1 MDYAAMGR
9 RIRQLRLQK
18 ELTQAALAEEAEI
31 STAFVGH
38 IERGTR
44 VMSLETFA
52 RLCQT
57 LGADAEWLLGI
68 SESGNELQPR
78 EELLKLLERSAQL
91 VQRI

>member
-68 SESGNELQPR
+68 SENGNELQPR

>member
-31 STAFVGH
+31 STAFVGY

-68 SESGNELQPR
+68 SENGNELQPR